1 MLAGCHSILATACVW
16 TRADNSNGSLSTYI
30 LIICE
35 VASLWA
41 DSARSQERFYGF
53 WTSRKGKG
61 VVLAAVTQPV
71 SANLWTALALSCV
84 IRKTQLFFEL

>member
-41 DSARSQERFYGF
+41 DSACSQGGFIASELIEREKEFF
-53 WTSRKGKG
+53 W
-61 VVLAAVTQPV
+61 L
-71 SANLWTALALSCV
+71 LWLNQSHQ
-84 IRKTQLFFEL
+84 ISELL